1 MSFLEPTVSQM
12 GNHFIMQNVY
22 KPTRTKY
29 LNIDST
35 FADEYNTTSLAKFS
49 LCLPQI
55 LQDVKQIQV
64 EHMEIPIQY
73 YNFSSN
79 RKNTT
84 INITDLSSGIIKTL
98 IITDNQYDTSSSI
111 VTELNTQLTSLS
123 ISLSFSFVKN
133 RIQLKNNSDISYKLS
148 FAVDAS
154 GNFEKLGLK
163 SKLGWVLGF
172 RKVEYTLLSNQ
183 TITAEGCLQLNT
195 FRYFYLI
202 LDEYSANFTNS
213 FQVPITSNGFLS
225 KSVIAR
231 ISLGNTTY
239 GTLST
244 FSRMYGNFYSDLR
257 LYSGKT
263 DIQKLKI
270 ELVDEWGN
278 LVDLNLSDFSFC
290 LRLDYE

>member
-35 FADEYNTTSLAKFS
+35 FADEYNTSSLAKFS
-49 LCLPQI
+49 LTLPQI
-55 LQDVKQIQV
+55 IQDVKQIQV
-64 EHMEIPIQY
+64 EHIEIPIQY

-84 INITDLSSGIIKTL
+84 MNITDLSSGIIKTL
-98 IITDNQYDTSSSI
+98 IMTDNQYDTSSSI
-111 VTELNTQLTSLS
+111 ITELNTQLTSLS
-123 ISLSFSFVKN
+123 ITLSFSFVKN
-133 RIQLKNNSDISYKLS
+133 RIQLQNSSNKSYKLS

-154 GNFEKLGLK
+154 GNFEKIGLK
-163 SKLGWVLGF
+163 MKLGWTLGF
-172 RKVEYTLLSNQ
+172 RKIDYTVLSGK
-183 TITAEGCLQLNT
+183 TITAEGSLQLNT
-195 FRYFYLI
+195 FRYLYLAI
-202 LDEYSANFTNS
+202 DEHSANFTHS
-213 FQVPITSNGFLS
+213 FQVPITSSGFLS
-225 KSVIAR
+225 KSIIAR
-231 ISLGNTTY
+231 ISLGDTKY

-257 LYSGKT
+257 SYNGKT
-263 DIQKLKI
+263 DIQKLKM
-270 ELVDEWGN
+270 ELMDEWGN
-278 LVDLNLSDFSFC
+278 IIDLNLSDFSFC